1 MIDTE
6 TLSSKIENALTSIEY
21 TENPKELYE
30 PISYILSLGGKRIR
44 PTLVLL
50 GCEMFDG
57 DIDQAIDPAIGIE
70 MFHNFTLLHDDIM
83 DNAPLRRSKP
93 TVHEKWNTNIAILS
107 GDAMFV
113 KSVQYISKV
122 KNDIL
127 KEVLDLFN
135 RSALIVCEGQQYD
148 MNFEDRND
156 VSIEEYIQMI
166 QAKTATLLACS
177 LKLGAFIGNASDA
190 DAQELYNFGINI
202 GIAFQLKDDL
212 LDVYGESGKFG
223 KQVGGDIIANKKT
236 YLLIKALELS
246 QNSISE
252 ELNSWLKSKENE
264 QKVEMITAIYD
275 QLKIKT
281 ITENAIDEYY
291 NKAIENLTKI
301 SVEESKKEQL
311 KQLTDKLMVREV

>member
-1 MIDTE
+1 MVS
-6 TLSSKIENALTSIEY
+6 TLTIPDKIENALNSIEY
-21 TENPKELYE
+21 SKSPKELYE

-44 PTLVLL
+44 PTLVLI
-50 GCEMFDG
+50 GCEMFGG
-57 DIDQAIDPAIGIE
+57 DIDQAIDTAIGIE

-107 GDAMFV
+107 GDTMFI

-122 KNDIL
+122 RNDII
-127 KEVLDLFN
+127 KDVLSLFN
-135 RSALIVCEGQQYD
+135 ESALIVCEGQQYD
-148 MNFEDRND
+148 MNFEERND
-156 VSIEEYIQMI
+156 VSIEEYIHMI

-177 LKLGAFIGNASDA
+177 LKLGAIIGNASDT

-236 YLLIKALELS
+236 YLLIKARELA
-246 QNSISE
+246 QNSTSE
-252 ELNSWLKSKENE
+252 ELNSWLESKENE

-275 QLKIKT
+275 QLNIRT
-281 ITENAIDEYY
+281 ITECVIDEYY
-291 NKAIENLTKI
+291 NKAIANLSKV
-301 SVEESKKEQL
+301 SVEESKKEHL

>member
-301 SVEESKKEQL
+301 SVEESK
-311 KQLTDKLMVREV
+311 

>member
-57 DIDQAIDPAIGIE
+57 EVDQAIDPAIGIE